1 MQGNKQVIRGLNGA
15 LKNQL
20 TAINQYFLHA
30 RIYKNLGF
38 AGLDEPAC
46 RASVQRMKQADR
58 IIERIL
64 LLEGLPNLQALGAL
78 TVGEGPREMLEAD
91 LALELNAIAFLKEVI
106 GLCETGQDYVSR
118 DLLLAALAG
127 QEEYAD
133 WLKTQVSLIGQTGL
147 ENYLQS
153 RMRNG

>member
-38 AGLDEPAC
+38 AGLDEPAY

-64 LLEGLPNLQALGAL
+64 LLEGLPNLQALSAL
-78 TVGEGPREMLEAD
+78 TVGQGPREMLEAD
-91 LALELNAIAFLKEVI
+91 LALELSAIAFLKEVI

-118 DLLLAALAG
+118 DLLLAALGG

-133 WLKTQVSLIGQTGL
+133 WLKTQVSLIGRIGL

-153 RMRNG
+153 RMRDG